1 MEWSWSFVRYCKR
14 HYGWHWQTVPTKSN
28 YSFPKNN
35 LCTNIHSYVFNT
47 KCKIYKKK
55 CSAFSN
61 FHVQFIL
68 PLTNRKKCTN
78 MMNMTIVQCQRYGF
92 IDRFCIR
99 TQTWLFHKYCSL
111 CVVST
116 IAVNN
121 ISFTGLEHYTTQTIK

>member
-1 MEWSWSFVRYCKR
+1 MWGTVRGIMGGTGKQYPQNQTTPFQRTIFV
-14 HYGWHWQTVPTKSN
+14 QTYILM
-28 YSFPKNN
+28 YSILNVKF
-35 LCTNIHSYVFNT
+35 IR
-47 KCKIYKKK
+47 KK

-92 IDRFCIR
+92 IDRFCIK